1 MSNFTHSSRK
11 GEEISIEP
19 QSNGDVLH
27 SLLPPVRT
35 SRGMIENFDVSKIIQ
50 SLIKETGIGKEKAAE
65 VAKRVVQRIIS
76 SNIQWLSSPMIREMA
91 CSVLAEMGMIEE
103 RKLYTRIG
111 VPIYDLNEMII
122 NPLKHTWNA
131 NLQIN
136 PETIAKIVYDR
147 VMTEHTYLTLPGDLE
162 VEVPSGKTLRFK
174 TNLTDAHLLG
184 DYYHKDREYTSIR
197 DYCASWDPRLFMVLG
212 LEPDGLH
219 GTHSSSAGPAKH
231 LIVFTN
237 HAAIW
242 LASWQSNMSGGQGFH
257 NWMESIAWYL
267 RGTKQEELTRAAQ
280 NLVSSMNPTTLN
292 INEELYA
299 KFSQVPRQ
307 IIDSIVAYTLKRSCE
322 REVEQASQHTPFI
335 ATQQYVAR
343 GGQVPFTSIDIGP
356 GIKKEFMNEPVILPG
371 GKVSERYV
379 YGDFVEEVKNYFIT
393 LMKTM
398 YNGDRYGKLFN
409 YPKLNIE
416 LREEW
421 LKPEFEEAYLWAA
434 KLTAKYG
441 LPYFVNY
448 LNWRR
453 KIVGGCVSCCS
464 HTWAA
469 DTPEQIEEYLT
480 GNAVYGAIQM
490 DTPNPVASAA
500 RTYGQDES
508 KFFEDFTQIINNVV
522 IPSLL
527 NRYKII
533 NRIKKLGLAPLY
545 NVKRPNG
552 RDMIVPEERKLLIGT
567 IGFAEMTEIVVGYP
581 LWHEEGLKFAVK
593 VIKHM
598 QSLANEW
605 SEETGLSIQLT
616 RTPAESAAG
625 RLAKVMYERYPNI
638 RPFLRGSYPNVYLTN
653 SVHQPVDADIP
664 LSERIKK
671 EAMFAPSLG
680 GGFLQHI
687 FLDDAYPDPEA
698 LWKFIQKI
706 ARNTLTAYF
715 DFTVDMWNCSDCH
728 SQGRMD
734 WRQNQFDSVEEL
746 LNFKCPKCGSPKA
759 EILSRITGY
768 LQGLKGTWNDPKK
781 QEFLDRRRY
790 NLNI

>member
-1 MSNFTHSSRK
+1 MSNSSYFSNNNEK
-11 GEEISIEP
+11 FNFESK
-19 QSNGDVLH
+19 SNGDFIN

-35 SRGMIENFDVSKIIQ
+35 SRGMIENFDVSKIIR
-50 SLIKETGIGKEKAAE
+50 SLVKETGIDKEKATQ

-91 CSVLAEMGMIEE
+91 CSVLAEMGMVEE

-111 VPIYDLNEMII
+111 VPIYDLNEMIV

-147 VMTEHTYLTLPGDLE
+147 VMSEHTYLTLPGTFE
-162 VEVPSGKTLRFK
+162 VEVPSGRTFRFT
-174 TNLTDAHLLG
+174 TNITDAHLMG
-184 DYYHKDREYTSIR
+184 DNYHKDREYTSIR
-197 DYCASWDPRLFMVLG
+197 DYCASWDPRLFMILG

-219 GTHSSSAGPAKH
+219 GAHSSSAGPAKH
-231 LIVFTN
+231 LVVFTN

-242 LASWQSNMSGGQGFH
+242 LATWQSNMAGGQGFH

-267 RGTKQEELTRAAQ
+267 RGLRKENCRDAVQTFIHNANQARLNMDKLYARFPNVPRKVIDSVVAYVLEEL
-280 NLVSSMNPTTLN
+280 
-292 INEELYA
+292 
-299 KFSQVPRQ
+299 K
-307 IIDSIVAYTLKRSCE
+307 K
-322 REVEQASQHTPFI
+322 REVEQAAQHTPFI

-371 GKVSERYV
+371 GKLSEKYV
-379 YGDFVEEVKNYFIT
+379 YGDFVDEVKQYFIT
-393 LMKTM
+393 FMQVM
-398 YNGDRYGKLFN
+398 YKGDRHGKLFN
-409 YPKLNIE
+409 YPKINIE

-421 LKPEFEEAYLWAA
+421 MKPEFEEAYLWAA

-448 LNWRR
+448 LNWR
-453 KIVGGCVSCCS
+453 KQIIGGCVSCCS
-464 HTWAA
+464 HTWSA
-469 DTPEQIEEYLT
+469 DTPEQKEEYIT

-500 RTYGQDES
+500 RTLNMDES
-508 KFFEDFTQIINNVV
+508 AFFEDFTQIIENVT

-527 NRYKII
+527 NRYNIVK
-533 NRIKKLGLAPLY
+533 RIKKLNLAPLY

-552 RDMIVPEERKLLIGT
+552 KDMIVPEERELLIGT
-567 IGFAEMTEIVVGYP
+567 IGFAEMTEMVVGYP

-593 VIKHM
+593 VIRHM
-598 QSLANEW
+598 KALADEW
-605 SEETGLSIQLT
+605 SEKTGLRIKLT

-625 RLAKVMYERYPNI
+625 RLARIMYERYPQS
-638 RPFLRGSYPNVYLTN
+638 RPFLRGKYPNVYLTN
-653 SVHQPVDADIP
+653 SIHQPVDADIP
-664 LSERIKK
+664 LTERIKK
-671 EAMFAPSLG
+671 EAMFAPLLG

-698 LWKFIQKI
+698 LWKFIQRI

-715 DFTVDMWNCSDCH
+715 DFTVDMWVCNSCF

-734 WRQNQFDSVEEL
+734 WSQNQFDSVEDI
-746 LNFKCPKCGSPKA
+746 LNFKCPKCGSPNA

-781 QEFLDRRRY
+781 QEFLERRRY

>member
-1 MSNFTHSSRK
+1 MSNSSYSSNNNEK
-11 GEEISIEP
+11 FNFESK
-19 QSNGDVLH
+19 SNGDFIN

-35 SRGMIENFDVSKIIQ
+35 SRGIIENFDVSKIIR
-50 SLIKETGIGKEKAAE
+50 SLIKETGIDKEKATQ

-91 CSVLAEMGMIEE
+91 CSVLAEMGMVEE

-111 VPIYDLNEMII
+111 VPIYDLNEMIV

-147 VMTEHTYLTLPGDLE
+147 VMNEHTYLTLPGTFE
-162 VEVPSGKTLRFK
+162 VEVPSGKTFRFT
-174 TNLTDAHLLG
+174 TNITDAHLMG
-184 DYYHKDREYTSIR
+184 DNYHKDREYTSIR
-197 DYCASWDPRLFMVLG
+197 DYCASWDPRLFMILG

-219 GTHSSSAGPAKH
+219 GAHSSSAGPAKH

-242 LASWQSNMSGGQGFH
+242 LATWQSNMAGGQGFH

-267 RGTKQEELTRAAQ
+267 RGLRKENCRDAVQTLIHNANQAKLNMDKVYARFPNIPRKVIDSVVAYVLEEL
-280 NLVSSMNPTTLN
+280 
-292 INEELYA
+292 
-299 KFSQVPRQ
+299 K
-307 IIDSIVAYTLKRSCE
+307 K
-322 REVEQASQHTPFI
+322 REVEQAAQHTPFI

-371 GKVSERYV
+371 GKLSEKYV
-379 YGDFVEEVKNYFIT
+379 YGDFVDEVKQYFIT
-393 LMKTM
+393 FMQVM
-398 YNGDRYGKLFN
+398 YEGDRHGKLFN
-409 YPKLNIE
+409 YPKINIE

-421 LKPEFEEAYLWAA
+421 MKPEFEEAYLWAA

-448 LNWRR
+448 LNWR
-453 KIVGGCVSCCS
+453 KQIIGGCVSCCS
-464 HTWAA
+464 HTWSA
-469 DTPEQIEEYLT
+469 DTPEQKEEYIT

-500 RTYGQDES
+500 RTLNMDES
-508 KFFEDFTQIINNVV
+508 AFFEDFTQIIENVT

-527 NRYKII
+527 NRYNII
-533 NRIKKLGLAPLY
+533 KRIKKLNLAPLY

-552 RDMIVPEERKLLIGT
+552 KDMIVPEERELLLGT
-567 IGFAEMTEIVVGYP
+567 IGFAEMTEMVVGYP

-593 VIKHM
+593 VIRHM
-598 QSLANEW
+598 KALADEW
-605 SEETGLSIQLT
+605 SEKTGLRIKLT

-625 RLAKVMYERYPNI
+625 RLARIMYERYPQS
-638 RPFLRGSYPNVYLTN
+638 RPFLRGKYPNVYLTN
-653 SVHQPVDADIP
+653 SIHQPVDADIP
-664 LSERIKK
+664 LTERIKK
-671 EAMFAPSLG
+671 EAMFAPLLG

-698 LWKFIQKI
+698 LWKFIQRI

-715 DFTVDMWNCSDCH
+715 DFTVDMWVCNNCF

-734 WRQNQFDSVEEL
+734 WSQNQFDSVEDI
-746 LNFKCPKCGSPKA
+746 LNFKCPKCGSPNA

-781 QEFLDRRRY
+781 QEFLERRRY

>member
-1 MSNFTHSSRK
+1 MSNSSPSSKKR
-11 GEEISIEP
+11 EEFPFES
-19 QSNGDVLH
+19 QSNGDFIN

-35 SRGMIENFDVSKIIQ
+35 SRGMIENFEVSKIIRN
-50 SLIKETGIGKEKAAE
+50 LVKETGIEKEKATQ
-65 VAKRVVQRIIS
+65 VAKKVVQRIIS

-91 CSVLAEMGMIEE
+91 CSVLAEMGMIEA

-111 VPIYDLNEMII
+111 VPIYDLNEMIV

-136 PETIAKIVYDR
+136 PETVAKIVYDR

-162 VEVPSGKTLRFK
+162 VKVPCGETFRFR
-174 TNLTDAHLLG
+174 TNITDAHLMG
-184 DYYHKDREYTSIR
+184 DNYHKDREYTSIR
-197 DYCASWDPRLFMVLG
+197 DYCTSWDPRLFMILG
-212 LEPDGLH
+212 LEPDGLQ
-219 GTHSSSAGPAKH
+219 GAHSSSAGPAKH

-267 RGTKQEELTRAAQ
+267 KDATKR
-280 NLVSSMNPTTLN
+280 
-292 INEELYA
+292 
-299 KFSQVPRQ
+299 
-307 IIDSIVAYTLKRSCE
+307 D
-322 REVEQASQHTPFI
+322 VEQASQHTPFI

-356 GIKKEFMNEPVILPG
+356 GIKKEFMNEPMILPG
-371 GKVSERYV
+371 GKVSEKYV
-379 YGDFVEEVKNYFIT
+379 YGDFVEEIKEYFIT
-393 LMKTM
+393 FMKVL

-409 YPKLNIE
+409 YPKINIE

-421 LKPEFEEAYLWAA
+421 MNPEFEEAYLWTA
-434 KLTAKYG
+434 KLTSKFG

-453 KIVGGCVSCCS
+453 QIIGGCVSCCS
-464 HTWAA
+464 HTWSA
-469 DTPEQIEEYLT
+469 DTPEQKEEYIQ

-500 RTYGQDES
+500 RTLNQDEER
-508 KFFEDFTQIINNVV
+508 FFEDFLGIIENIT

-527 NRYKII
+527 NRYNIVK
-533 NRIKKLGLAPLY
+533 RIKKLNLAPLY

-552 RDMIVPEERKLLIGT
+552 RDMIVPEERELLIGT
-567 IGFAEMTEIVVGYP
+567 IGFAEMTEMVVGYP

-593 VIKHM
+593 VIKNM
-598 QSLANEW
+598 KKLADEW
-605 SEETGLSIQLT
+605 SEKTGLRIKLT

-625 RLAKVMYERYPNI
+625 RLAKIMYERYPEI
-638 RPFLRGSYPNVYLTN
+638 RPFLRGKYPDVYLTN
-653 SVHQPVDADIP
+653 SIHQPVDADIP
-664 LSERIKK
+664 LTERIKK
-671 EAMFAPSLG
+671 EAIFAPLLG

-687 FLDDAYPDPEA
+687 FLDDAYADPEA

-715 DFTVDMWNCSDCH
+715 DFTVDMWICSDCH
-728 SQGRMD
+728 SQGQMD
-734 WRQNQFDSVEEL
+734 WSNNQFDSVEEL
-746 LNFKCPKCGSPKA
+746 LGFKCPKCGSPNA

-781 QEFLDRRRY
+781 QEFLERRRY

>member
-1 MSNFTHSSRK
+1 MSNSGPSSKDRDVSTF
-11 GEEISIEP
+11 ENE
-19 QSNGDVLH
+19 SNEDFIN

-35 SRGMIENFDVSKIIQ
+35 SRGMIENFDATKIIQ
-50 SLIKETGIGKEKAAE
+50 NLIKETGMDKKKATQ
-65 VAKRVVQRIIS
+65 VAKKVVQRIIS

-111 VPIYDLNEMII
+111 IPIHDLNEMIV

-147 VMTEHTYLTLPGDLE
+147 VMTEHTYLTLPGHLE
-162 VEVPSGKTLRFK
+162 VEVPSGKTFSFT
-174 TNLTDAHLLG
+174 TNITDAHLLG
-184 DYYHKDREYTSIR
+184 DNYHKDREYTSIR
-197 DYCASWDPRLFMVLG
+197 DYCASWDPRLFTILG

-219 GTHSSSAGPAKH
+219 GAHSSSAGPAKH

-267 RGTKQEELTRAAQ
+267 KDATKR
-280 NLVSSMNPTTLN
+280 
-292 INEELYA
+292 
-299 KFSQVPRQ
+299 
-307 IIDSIVAYTLKRSCE
+307 D
-322 REVEQASQHTPFI
+322 VEQASQHTPFI

-356 GIKKEFMNEPVILPG
+356 GIKKEFMNEPVIMPG
-371 GKVSERYV
+371 GKISEKYV
-379 YGDFVEEVKNYFIT
+379 YGDFVEEVKEYFIT
-393 LMKTM
+393 FMKVL

-409 YPKLNIE
+409 YPKINIE

-421 LKPEFEEAYLWAA
+421 MNPEFEEAYLWVA

-453 KIVGGCVSCCS
+453 QIIGGCVSCCS
-464 HTWAA
+464 HTWSA
-469 DTPEQIEEYLT
+469 DTPEQKEEYIQ
-480 GNAVYGAIQM
+480 GNSVYGAIQM
-490 DTPNPVASAA
+490 DTPNPVASAS
-500 RTYGQDES
+500 RTFNQDED
-508 KFFEDFTQIINNVV
+508 KFFEDFDQVIENIT

-527 NRYKII
+527 NRYNII
-533 NRIKKLGLAPLY
+533 KRIKKLNLAPLY

-552 RDMIVPEERKLLIGT
+552 KDMIIPEERELLIGT
-567 IGFAEMTEIVVGYP
+567 IGFAEMTEMVVGYP
-581 LWHEEGLKFAVK
+581 LWHDEGLKFAIK
-593 VIKHM
+593 VVRNMKK
-598 QSLANEW
+598 LADEW
-605 SEETGLSIQLT
+605 SERTGLPIKLT

-625 RLAKVMYERYPNI
+625 RLAKIMYERYPQS
-638 RPFLRGSYPNVYLTN
+638 RPFLRGKYPNVYLTN
-653 SVHQPVDADIP
+653 SIHQPVDADIP
-664 LSERIKK
+664 LTERIKK
-671 EAMFAPSLG
+671 EAMFAPLLG

-687 FLDDAYPDPEA
+687 FLDDVYADPEA
-698 LWKFIQKI
+698 LWNFIQKI

-715 DFTVDMWNCSDCH
+715 DFTVDMWACSDCH
-728 SQGRMD
+728 SQGQMD
-734 WRQNQFDSVEEL
+734 WSNNQFDSVEEL
-746 LNFKCPKCGSPKA
+746 LNFKCPKCESPNA

-781 QEFLDRRRY
+781 QEFLERRRY

>member
-1 MSNFTHSSRK
+1 MSNSSPSSKKR
-11 GEEISIEP
+11 EELPYEP
-19 QSNGDVLH
+19 QSNGDLIN

-35 SRGMIENFDVSKIIQ
+35 SRGMIEDFDASKIIQ
-50 SLIKETGIGKEKAAE
+50 SLIKETGIEKEKATQ

-91 CSVLAEMGMIEE
+91 CSVLAEMNMIEE

-111 VPIYDLNEMII
+111 VPIYDLNEMIV
-122 NPLKHTWNA
+122 NPLNYTWNA

-162 VEVPSGKTLRFK
+162 VEVPTGETFRFT
-174 TNLTDAHLLG
+174 TNITDAHLMG
-184 DYYHKDREYTSIR
+184 DNYHKDREYTSIR
-197 DYCASWDPRLFMVLG
+197 DYCASWDPRLFMILG
-212 LEPDGLH
+212 LEPDGLQ
-219 GTHSSSAGPAKH
+219 GAHSSSAGPAKH

-267 RGTKQEELTRAAQ
+267 KDATKR
-280 NLVSSMNPTTLN
+280 
-292 INEELYA
+292 
-299 KFSQVPRQ
+299 
-307 IIDSIVAYTLKRSCE
+307 D
-322 REVEQASQHTPFI
+322 VEQASQHTPFI

-356 GIKKEFMNEPVILPG
+356 GIKKEFMNEPMILPG
-371 GKVSERYV
+371 GKVSEKYV
-379 YGDFVEEVKNYFIT
+379 YGDFIEEVKQYFIT
-393 LMKTM
+393 FMKVL

-409 YPKLNIE
+409 YPKINIE

-421 LKPEFEEAYLWAA
+421 MKPEFEEAYLWVA
-434 KLTAKYG
+434 KLTSKFG

-453 KIVGGCVSCCS
+453 QIVGGCVSCCS

-469 DTPEQIEEYLT
+469 DTPDQKEDHIQ

-490 DTPNPVASAA
+490 DTPNPVASAS
-500 RTYGQDES
+500 RTMNQDEDR
-508 KFFEDFTQIINNVV
+508 FFEDFDQV
-522 IPSLL
+522 IENITIPNLL
-527 NRYKII
+527 NRYKIVK
-533 NRIKKLGLAPLY
+533 RIKKLNLAPLY

-552 RDMIVPEERKLLIGT
+552 KDMIIPEDRELLIGT
-567 IGFAEMTEIVVGYP
+567 IGFAEMTEMMVGYP

-593 VIKHM
+593 VTKNM
-598 QSLANEW
+598 KKLADEW
-605 SEETGLSIQLT
+605 SEKTGLSIKLT

-625 RLAKVMYERYPNI
+625 RLAKIMYERYPQS
-638 RPFLRGSYPNVYLTN
+638 RPFLRGKYPEVYLTN
-653 SVHQPVDADIP
+653 SIHQPVDADIP
-664 LSERIKK
+664 LTERIKK
-671 EAMFAPSLG
+671 EAIFAPLLG

-687 FLDDAYPDPEA
+687 FLDDVYADPEA

-715 DFTVDMWNCSDCH
+715 DFTIDMWICSNCH
-728 SQGRMD
+728 SQGQMD
-734 WRQNQFDSVEEL
+734 WSQNQFDSVEEL
-746 LNFKCPKCGSPKA
+746 LNFKCPKCGSPDA

-781 QEFLDRRRY
+781 QEFLERRRY
-790 NLNI
+790 NLNV